1 MPMME
6 VEEEK
11 IWKVL
16 LKNVSNEQQGKPV
29 HIKYSEAVDVLFQE
43 VSRRMRHFVEI
54 INWNN
59 R

>member
-1 MPMME
+1 MME